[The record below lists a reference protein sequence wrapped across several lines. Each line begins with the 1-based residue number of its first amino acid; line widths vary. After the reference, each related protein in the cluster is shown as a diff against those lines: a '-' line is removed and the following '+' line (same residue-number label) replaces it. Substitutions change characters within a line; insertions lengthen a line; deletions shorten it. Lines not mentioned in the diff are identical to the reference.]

1 MGTFATPTTIDYVA
15 STGQPSGRAWCNT
28 SIGYMAFS
36 GVVSAG
42 GLAQPIKL
50 DFSPPGASVGIAFN
64 TVLSVGGELFTCS
77 VGQSLLANY
86 TAQDLHTQGVG
97 KPTGS
102 FYISETWTRVS

>member
-1 MGTFATPTTIDYVA
+1 
-15 STGQPSGRAWCNT
+15 
-28 SIGYMAFS
+28 MAFG

-42 GLAQPIKL
+42 AIAQPMKM

-77 VGQSLLANY
+77 VGGTVLANY
-86 TAQDLHTQGVG
+86 AAQGGYTQGIP